1 MNATLVGPV
10 IWEGMMKAMKSLA
23 TGASFGLVLL
33 TGPTIAH
40 TPICNCY
47 DNGDD
52 TVTCEGGFSDGG
64 SAAGVPIR
72 VVDERD
78 RVLLNGEMAEDGTY
92 TFDRPSEEFHV
103 IFDAG
108 QSHLVTIYSADIE

>member
-1 MNATLVGPV
+1 MKVHKISAAGFALGLLLAGP
-10 IWEGMMKAMKSLA
+10 A
-23 TGASFGLVLL
+23 
-33 TGPTIAH
+33 IAH

-52 TVTCEGGFSDGG
+52 TVTCEGGFSDGA
-64 SAAGVPIR
+64 SAAGVSIR

-78 RVLLNGEMAEDGTY
+78 RVLLDGVMAEDSTY
-92 TFDRPSEEFHV
+92 TFEKPAEVFHV

-108 QSHLVTIYSADIE
+108 QSHLVTIFSDDIE

>member
-1 MNATLVGPV
+1 
-10 IWEGMMKAMKSLA
+10 MKLLSLF
-23 TGASFGLVLL
+23 GAGLVLGL
-33 TGPTIAH
+33 LLVARPTTAH
-40 TPICNCY
+40 SPICNCY

-78 RVLLNGEMAEDGTY
+78 RVLLDGEMAADGTY
-92 TFDRPSEEFHV
+92 TFDKPSEEFHV